1 LGRLEDGHADTSK
14 NNLDR
19 VSYRNGTNRKVREDA
34 DRGRGDWR
42 TRGRSNTEK
51 QADKAS
57 SHEYDT
63 PKWVSHRDDGRLLD
77 RVGQLADQD
86 AARRRQSS

>member
-42 TRGRSNTEK
+42 ARG
-51 QADKAS
+51 
-57 SHEYDT
+57 
-63 PKWVSHRDDGRLLD
+63 
-77 RVGQLADQD
+77 
-86 AARRRQSS
+86 